1 MPGRRLWN
9 RMLHGCVHLAH
20 YDILYI
26 GNTRCIWR
34 TMLSRCYV
42 LTSCMQQMSDAMLM
56 HGQFIHEWRLSFF
69 AEIER
74 IQKGETKK
82 EPEKETYLDLFATKN
97 LKLKER
103 VLIPTKQYPKVCM
116 SRLLETWLFHQ
127 ESSLLFRCLY
137 LMRETRLGSKYCW
150 LTDQMDFKHAAS
162 SFIACMCEYARI
174 TNFMSTRVGQLVKS
188 CELKPSSCCPS

>member
-1 MPGRRLWN
+1 MN
-9 RMLHGCVHLAH
+9 
-20 YDILYI
+20 
-26 GNTRCIWR
+26 
-34 TMLSRCYV
+34 
-42 LTSCMQQMSDAMLM
+42 DA
-56 HGQFIHEWRLSFF
+56 SFF

-116 SRLLETWLFHQ
+116 SRLLYTWLFHQ

-137 LMRETRLGSKYCW
+137 LMRDTHLGSEYCW
-150 LTDQMDFKHAAS
+150 LTDQMDFKNVAS
-162 SFIACMCEYARI
+162 SFIACMCE
-174 TNFMSTRVGQLVKS
+174 
-188 CELKPSSCCPS
+188 